1 MIAITGATGQ
11 LGQYVIE
18 SLMKTVPA
26 SQIVAIVRNPAKA
39 QALTAQGI
47 TVRQADYG
55 DEAAL
60 TSALQGVEKLL
71 LISSSEVGQRAPQHR
86 NVINAAKTAGVKFI
100 AYTSLL
106 HADKSPLG
114 LADEHIETEKMLA
127 DSGIVYT
134 LLRNGWYTENYL
146 ASAPAALEH
155 GVFIG
160 AAGDGKIASATRAD
174 YAAAAARVISEAGHE
189 GKVYELALSIPRASA
204 LFRKYDMDYCCGG
217 KQTLAR
223 AAARKELDV
232 EVIEAELAKLAEQPI
247 EKDWRSAPL
256 AEIIDHIIV
265 RYHARHR
272 EQLPELILQA
282 TKVERVHADKPSV
295 PKGLTKYLT
304 MLHEELSSHMMK
316 EEQILFPMIKQGMGS
331 QAMGPISVMESEH
344 DEAGELLE
352 VIKHNT
358 NNVTPPPEACTTWK
372 AMYNGINELIDDL
385 MDHIS
390 LENNV
395 LFPRA
400 LAGE

>member
-1 MIAITGATGQ
+1 M
-11 LGQYVIE
+11 
-18 SLMKTVPA
+18 
-26 SQIVAIVRNPAKA
+26 
-39 QALTAQGI
+39 
-47 TVRQADYG
+47 
-55 DEAAL
+55 
-60 TSALQGVEKLL
+60 
-71 LISSSEVGQRAPQHR
+71 
-86 NVINAAKTAGVKFI
+86 
-100 AYTSLL
+100 AYR
-106 HADKSPLG
+106 DQPLG
-114 LADEHIETEKMLA
+114 
-127 DSGIVYT
+127 
-134 LLRNGWYTENYL
+134 
-146 ASAPAALEH
+146 
-155 GVFIG
+155 
-160 AAGDGKIASATRAD
+160 
-174 YAAAAARVISEAGHE
+174 
-189 GKVYELALSIPRASA
+189 ELALSIPRASA

-265 RYHARHR
+265 RYHDRHR

-282 TKVERVHADKPSV
+282 TKVERVHA
-295 PKGLTKYLT
+295 
-304 MLHEELSSHMMK
+304 
-316 EEQILFPMIKQGMGS
+316 
-331 QAMGPISVMESEH
+331 
-344 DEAGELLE
+344 EAGELLE
-352 VIKHNT
+352 VIKHTT

>member
-1 MIAITGATGQ
+1 M
-11 LGQYVIE
+11 
-18 SLMKTVPA
+18 
-26 SQIVAIVRNPAKA
+26 
-39 QALTAQGI
+39 
-47 TVRQADYG
+47 
-55 DEAAL
+55 
-60 TSALQGVEKLL
+60 
-71 LISSSEVGQRAPQHR
+71 
-86 NVINAAKTAGVKFI
+86 
-100 AYTSLL
+100 AYR
-106 HADKSPLG
+106 DQPLG
-114 LADEHIETEKMLA
+114 
-127 DSGIVYT
+127 
-134 LLRNGWYTENYL
+134 
-146 ASAPAALEH
+146 
-155 GVFIG
+155 
-160 AAGDGKIASATRAD
+160 
-174 YAAAAARVISEAGHE
+174 
-189 GKVYELALSIPRASA
+189 ELALSIPRASA

-247 EKDWRSAPL
+247 EKD
-256 AEIIDHIIV
+256 HIIV
-265 RYHARHR
+265 RYHDRHR

-282 TKVERVHADKPSV
+282 SKVERVHADKPSV

-352 VIKHNT
+352 VIKHTT